1 MPPTTQIPG
10 STLLRGMGVFSCFL
24 LLRGTVVLAIH
35 PFEPRPNH
43 VELTRTR
50 QTADV
55 VEASVAVPIPNER
68 AAGPL
73 GHAARWLASLDA
85 TPALPIP

>member
-1 MPPTTQIPG
+1 M
-10 STLLRGMGVFSCFL
+10 
-24 LLRGTVVLAIH
+24 LAIY

-55 VEASVAVPIPNER
+55 VEAAVAVPIPNER

-73 GHAARWLASLDA
+73 AHAARRLAALDA
-85 TPALPIP
+85 TPVLPITCSVAAGAPLTLVPQAII